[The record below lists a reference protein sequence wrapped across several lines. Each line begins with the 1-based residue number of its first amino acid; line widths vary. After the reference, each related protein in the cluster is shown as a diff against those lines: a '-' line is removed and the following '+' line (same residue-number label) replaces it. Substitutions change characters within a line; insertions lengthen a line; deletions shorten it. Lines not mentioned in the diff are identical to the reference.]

1 MWSELS
7 KEERNI
13 GTLAA
18 FRTTIRNKDVKSIV
32 EVKVVGVNARAYAW
46 VNWTCVCISINFSL
60 FGRCTCLGSDLIY
73 VLVLKCKSVI

>member
-46 VNWTCVCISINFSL
+46 VN
-60 FGRCTCLGSDLIY
+60 
-73 VLVLKCKSVI
+73 